1 MPPHPELLQ
10 AGVEALK
17 QQRFADAVQA
27 LTAFCQQ
34 TTSRSK
40 EYYQAQMWL
49 VRAYQENGQPDQA
62 IALCQQL
69 ATNEHP
75 QVKAWAESTLPL
87 VMATQAGQASSMA
100 TPGASDQSRL
110 EPEPAATEQDSAPV
124 AESLSPEQAAEL
136 YATGNKALKMQKF
149 AEAVEALEAYC
160 RGTTPS
166 SGDYAQAQM
175 WLVKAYKGNGQ
186 EEEAIALCQQLMNSD
201 KEYVQT
207 WAKRYLS
214 TLAPAEV
221 VQESQ
226 PSSASGSAESPSFVG
241 AAGGGSFSQEPPQA
255 IPKGGRFYK
264 QGVALKMKGVAA
276 SLSLASGVT
285 LSLLFGM
292 VLMLCLSLI
301 FIYGGDDPLQGLI
314 ISVVI
319 TVVFSLLSFFI
330 SPFIMDLVQGWLYGT
345 RWVSLSEVE
354 RYSPETAQVLQ
365 NVCRQ
370 QKLQMPRLGIIED
383 NNPTAFT
390 YGSLPNSARLVVSRG
405 LFTYLDDD
413 EIATVY
419 AHELGHIVHWDFAV
433 MTLASTLVQI
443 AYLLYTY
450 IDRLARNVD
459 DKRIRESAR
468 SAAIMAYIF
477 YVVGEYLLLYLSRT
491 REYYADHFAAE
502 VTGNPNGLSRALV
515 KIAYGILEEGKRNPE
530 PSKLVQGTR
539 ALGIADPKSAAFT
552 GTAYR
557 VAAEPQR
564 VGRVFLW
571 DMFNPWAWWMELNST
586 HPLTGKRVR
595 ALSTYAEQLGLDA
608 EFDMSRVMR
617 EGRTL
622 NKQKLYGSF
631 VSDVVMLWADW
642 VGLGIGLLLGIGMV
656 AMQPYNLLPLVT
668 ASLIGFGFGTLLK
681 MVFMYPDF
689 NRAPATDVLAL
700 MSDPYA
706 SPLRGRPVQLSGD
719 IIGRGDSGYRFGS
732 DLKLQDPTGTIYIRY
747 SSRFGPLGNF
757 LFGMSQAD
765 SFINQQ
771 VSVIGWFRRGIM
783 PWVDLVRMDCDRK
796 WTVKSYHRFWLL
808 VRGVTCILL
817 GFALPILLQTLLA
830 GSVTEIEPEPTDVE
844 PVPTEVVPF
853 SPDEMPAPDQ

>member
-1 MPPHPELLQ
+1 MPAYSELLQ
-10 AGVEALK
+10 AGEEALK
-17 QQRFADAVQA
+17 QRRFAYAVRA
-27 LTAFCQQ
+27 LEAFCQQ
-34 TTSRSK
+34 APSRSK
-40 EYYQAQMWL
+40 DYYQAQMWL
-49 VRAYQENGQPDQA
+49 VQAYQENGQSDQA
-62 IALCQQL
+62 IALCQQM
-69 ATNEHP
+69 ASSEIP
-75 QVKAWAESTLPL
+75 QVKAWAERTLPL
-87 VMATQAGQASSMA
+87 LDSQ
-100 TPGASDQSRL
+100 PGAVPQATVSEAPNQTETRSQ
-110 EPEPAATEQDSAPV
+110 PESAPNMEEPTA
-124 AESLSPEQAAEL
+124 AERLTPEQATEL
-136 YATGNKALKMQKF
+136 YTAGNKALKMQKF
-149 AEAVEALEAYC
+149 TEAVEALEAYC
-160 RGTTPS
+160 RGTDPS

-186 EEEAIALCQQLMNSD
+186 EQAAISLCQKLTNHE
-201 KEYVQT
+201 KEYVST
-207 WAKRYLS
+207 WAKLYLS
-214 TLAPAEV
+214 TLDPVEA
-221 VQESQ
+221 VQESSVASE
-226 PSSASGSAESPSFVG
+226 SSTSANDSGQSPSVVG
-241 AAGGGSFSQEPPQA
+241 VPDSGSFSQEPPKA

-264 QGVALKMKGVAA
+264 QGVTLTMKGVAA

-292 VLMLCLSLI
+292 VLVLCLSLI
-301 FIYGGDDPLQGLI
+301 LIYGSDDPLQGFIL
-314 ISVVI
+314 SVVI
-319 TVVFSLLSFFI
+319 TVVLSLLTFFI

-354 RYSPETAQVLQ
+354 RYSPETAQVIQ
-365 NVCRQ
+365 TVCQ
-370 QKLQMPRLGIIED
+370 QKKLHIPRLGIIED

-450 IDRLARNVD
+450 INRLARSVNN
-459 DKRIRESAR
+459 KKIRESAR

-477 YVVGEYLLLYLSRT
+477 YIVGEYLLLYLSRT

-539 ALGIADPKSAAFT
+539 ALGIADPKSAVFT

-557 VAAEPQR
+557 VASEPQK

-617 EGRTL
+617 EGRSL
-622 NKQKLYGSF
+622 NKQKLYSGF
-631 VSDVVMLWADW
+631 AVDVVMLWADW
-642 VGLGIGLLLGIGMV
+642 LGLGIGFLLGIAMV
-656 AMQPYNLLPLVT
+656 MVQPSNFLPPIT
-668 ASLIGFGFGTLLK
+668 ASLLGFGLGTLLK
-681 MVFMYPDF
+681 MFFMYPDF
-689 NRAPATDVLAL
+689 NRAPETDVLAL

-706 SPLRGRPVQLSGD
+706 SPLRGRPVQLSGE

-732 DLKLQDPTGTIYIRY
+732 DLKLQDSVGTIYVRY

-757 LFGMSQAD
+757 LFGMSQAEG
-765 SFINQQ
+765 FINQQ

-796 WTVKSYHRFWLL
+796 WTVNSYHRFWLL
-808 VRGVTCILL
+808 VRGFACIAL
-817 GFALPILLQTLLA
+817 GFLLPIL
-830 GSVTEIEPEPTDVE
+830 
-844 PVPTEVVPF
+844 F
-853 SPDEMPAPDQ
+853 